1 MIGNLINERCRV
13 KSKIGQ
19 GSMGAVYCAHDLVLD
34 RDVAV
39 KAVSSLK
46 LGTEGRS
53 RLLSEAR
60 AVAKLTRPN
69 IVTIFDA
76 GEFDEQACAVT
87 EYIEGKTLNETSV
100 EGYKAIV
107 RITNQ
112 ICTAPQYAHDQDKFP
127 RSPRTTRFP
136 PHSAVRSSNC

>member
-1 MIGNLINERCRV
+1 
-13 KSKIGQ
+13 
-19 GSMGAVYCAHDLVLD
+19 MGTVYCAQDLVLD

-60 AVAKLTRPN
+60 TVAELTHPN
-69 IVTIFDA
+69 IVTVFDA
-76 GEFDEQACAVT
+76 GEFDEEPCAVT

-112 ICTAPQYAHDQDKFP
+112 ICTALQFAHDQDKFP
-127 RSPRTTRFP
+127 RTPRTTRFP